1 MGNNMDN
8 SVKRK
13 ILHFFFP
20 NRCPVCGEVIYAND
34 SFCAKCLS
42 KLNYFDDDFSIEGA
56 ALFTAV
62 YAYDKEITPAVMLMK
77 NGILGNS
84 SYALGKALGEKLKE
98 NGTAVKIDLIIPVPM
113 YKTDQRKRGYNQAE
127 YICREISRIISKPV
141 RTGIIIKNR
150 KTASQKTL
158 GKDERMTNL
167 KGVFSVADKEAVK
180 GKSILLADDVCT
192 TGSTLAELTKI
203 LLDAGAKNV
212 YCAACCKTLKKNE

>member
-34 SFCAKCLS
+34 SFCAECLS

-56 ALFTAV
+56 VNFTAV

-98 NGTAVKIDLIIPVPM
+98 NGTADKIDLIIPVPM
-113 YKTDQRKRGYNQAE
+113 YKSDQRKRGYNQAE

-141 RTGIIIKNR
+141 RSGIIIKNR
-150 KTASQKTL
+150 KTAGQKTL
-158 GKDERMTNL
+158 GKNERMTNL

-180 GKSILLADDVCT
+180 DKSILLADDVCT

-203 LLDAGAKNV
+203 LLDAGAKDV
-212 YCAACCKTLKKNE
+212 YCAACCKTLKKE